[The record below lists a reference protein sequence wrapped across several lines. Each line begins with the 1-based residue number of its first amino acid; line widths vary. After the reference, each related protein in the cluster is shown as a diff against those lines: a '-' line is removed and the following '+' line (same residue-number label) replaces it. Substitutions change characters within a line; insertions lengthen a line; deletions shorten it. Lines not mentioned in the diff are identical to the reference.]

1 MEAEAGL
8 GGRVVV
14 ETILF
19 SHFSASFSFFLH
31 SPSDHHESRL
41 RSTDAPSWGGFERLA
56 PAANFSSLHW
66 RRRNFMVLL
75 NGEERRRGWLHLGAS
90 RFFSMAV
97 IWYREASGKKE
108 RLLS

>member
-1 MEAEAGL
+1 MKAEAGL

-19 SHFSASFSFFLH
+19 SPFSFFRFVLVLSTQSER
-31 SPSDHHESRL
+31 SPRL

-66 RRRNFMVLL
+66 RRRDFMALL
-75 NGEERRRGWLHLGAS
+75 NGKERRRGWLHLETSG
-90 RFFSMAV
+90 FFSMAV
-97 IWYREASGKKE
+97 IRYREARGKKE